1 MVIKL
6 MVADGQE
13 VIRTGLAELLAG
25 KEIQIVAEAATG
37 AKAITMTKRHKPDV
51 LLLDVRMP
59 DMDGLDALEQIWE
72 NTPTTKV
79 IMISAYDNPSYVA
92 RAVVLGAEDFL
103 LKHLPAE
110 AYIAAME
117 RAVGG
122 GAPAPDTLC
131 SRIQA
136 TLHERRDPRAD
147 DVPLT
152 RREYQVL
159 RHLAYGLS
167 NREIAR
173 SLTISI
179 ETVKEHV
186 QNTLRKLELSN
197 RTEAAVWIV
206 KRGLV

>member
-1 MVIKL
+1 MVTAFCS
-6 MVADGQE
+6 VADLFAHSQG
-13 VIRTGLAELLAG
+13 
-25 KEIQIVAEAATG
+25 
-37 AKAITMTKRHKPDV
+37 
-51 LLLDVRMP
+51 
-59 DMDGLDALEQIWE
+59 
-72 NTPTTKV
+72 
-79 IMISAYDNPSYVA
+79 YDNPSYVA

-103 LKHLPAE
+103 LKHIPGE
-110 AYIAAME
+110 TYVAAIE

-122 GAPAPDTLC
+122 GEPAPDTVF
-131 SRIQA
+131 SRIKA
-136 TLHERRDPRAD
+136 TLHERLDPKAD

-186 QNTLRKLELSN
+186 QNVLRKLKVSG
-197 RTEAAVWIV
+197 RTAAAVWIV